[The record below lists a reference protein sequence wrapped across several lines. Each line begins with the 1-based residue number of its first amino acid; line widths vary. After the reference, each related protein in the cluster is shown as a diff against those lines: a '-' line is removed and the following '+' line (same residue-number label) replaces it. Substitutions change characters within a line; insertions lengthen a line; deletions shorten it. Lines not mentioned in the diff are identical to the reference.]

1 MEHRRWKAIRRRQ
14 NFGFLSRSSLKRQKL
29 IAAVLIEEE
38 HGYAEREGLV
48 MTQDIWR
55 SVNILGAF
63 LHNSLLQLYMATT
76 LLPTRHKDNRTMEEW
91 LLSSVAN

>member
-1 MEHRRWKAIRRRQ
+1 MEWCMEHRRWKAIRRRQ

-29 IAAVLIEEE
+29 IAAVPIEEE
-38 HGYAEREGLV
+38 HRYAVV
-48 MTQDIWR
+48 MTQGIWR

-63 LHNSLLQLYMATT
+63 LHNSLLQLYMAAT

-91 LLSSVAN
+91 LLSSVAS